1 MMGVRAWRCV
11 RRTIQSSGQQLIPIE
26 QHFFCTGLVKYRFG
40 TAAFE
45 MAPKRNRKESSDESA
60 SLSSDEPDT
69 QQFAVNRAL

>member
-1 MMGVRAWRCV
+1 MIGVRAWRCV
-11 RRTIQSSGQQLIPIE
+11 RRTIQSSRQQLIPIE